1 MSYETSHEKYLD
13 LARAT
18 TGIRGKRVLEV
29 GGSTPP
35 ATVLRYSPSEWTC
48 VNLDARSVADS
59 NAQARTLPGGSY
71 SAVFEDITRIERTN
85 YYDIIY
91 SINAFEHIQDLDV
104 AFGRMLGAL
113 RHGGHLFTLFGP
125 IWSSDVGHH
134 LSILTED
141 KRELNFLDGILSPW
155 EHLTS
160 NREAIHDKLAALYG
174 ESTARKA
181 VTYIY
186 DYPDLNR
193 LAERDYL
200 RIVRASGF
208 SPVVILRYRIGRPPN
223 LANATS
229 TREFLMILKKG
240 PASYVERALCLA
252 RFAAGFARQKVSARR
267 AR

>member
-1 MSYETSHEKYLD
+1 MNETIKAKD
-13 LARAT
+13 LKLGMYVVLPVSWFKHPFLT
-18 TGIRGKRVLEV
+18 NEFVVKSQDQITKIIEHGIREIVIDTTRGLSPAEAEAASHRTADPA
-29 GGSTPP
+29 STPP
-35 ATVLRYSPSEWTC
+35 KTWAPEKLVP
-48 VNLDARSVADS
+48 
-59 NAQARTLPGGSY
+59 Q
-71 SAVFEDITRIERTN
+71 
-85 YYDIIY
+85 
-91 SINAFEHIQDLDV
+91 
-104 AFGRMLGAL
+104 
-113 RHGGHLFTLFGP
+113 
-125 IWSSDVGHH
+125 
-134 LSILTED
+134 
-141 KRELNFLDGILSPW
+141 EL
-155 EHLTS
+155 
-160 NREAIHDKLAALYG
+160 REAIHDKLAALYG

-208 SPVVILRYRIGRPPN
+208 SPVVILRHRIGRPPN